1 MGSLQSPV
9 ARKVWELGLGSL
21 CSRFESK
28 RAPQRLRELD
38 RARMLSGGRREL
50 RKVVNHIGVGAV
62 IRECGRTNRRCWRIS
77 RPSTT
82 GIFPPQAKTFDKGH
96 GRIEV
101 RKIYVSDDLGDY
113 LTFPHVGTTFRI
125 YRYVTKLDGTEL
137 RTEQVYG
144 VTSLVGTTKEA
155 AAKVLALV
163 RGHWRIENSLHWVRD
178 VTFDE
183 DRSQVR
189 KGNGPRVMA
198 TLRNLAISVLR
209 LAGASS
215 IAKALRWC
223 ARHFDAC
230 ERLIGLS
237 TQ

>member
-1 MGSLQSPV
+1 M
-9 ARKVWELGLGSL
+9 
-21 CSRFESK
+21 
-28 RAPQRLRELD
+28 
-38 RARMLSGGRREL
+38 
-50 RKVVNHIGVGAV
+50 
-62 IRECGRTNRRCWRIS
+62 
-77 RPSTT
+77 
-82 GIFPPQAKTFDKGH
+82 
-96 GRIEV
+96 
-101 RKIYVSDDLGDY
+101 
-113 LTFPHVGTTFRI
+113 GTTFRI
-125 YRYVTKLDGTEL
+125 DRYVTKLDGTEL

-144 VTSLVGTTKEA
+144 VTSLVGTTKDA
-155 AAKVLALV
+155 AARVLALV